1 MTRFDLPTT
10 TVGDC
15 RREIDRLRTELDM
28 AHRERDSHLRALDG
42 GTEAKLARV
51 RELCHEDWSRTDPV
65 HAFRRDVL
73 RALDGG
79 TE

>member
-10 TVGDC
+10 TLGDC

-51 RELCHEDWSRTDPV
+51 RELCEAASLFYPRLMADI
-65 HAFRRDVL
+65 L